1 MCKAAEI
8 TKNQM
13 TLMREDEGNTVPTVI
28 KKRNAQGSK
37 SKSLQNLKTPS
48 GKGKNLNRIKKKK
61 KTQGR
66 SGDNRANSTQ
76 GEVARRQRVGTS
88 ARTPMW
94 AMPSSPPAVT
104 ETWKLGCL
112 DPQGGVTEFDA
123 VESLVSCP
131 IPDLVW
137 KLFVD
142 RPLSGEY

>member
-61 KTQGR
+61 KLREEVVTIEQTVHR
-66 SGDNRANSTQ
+66 EKLPGDSELAP
-76 GEVARRQRVGTS
+76 RREPQCGPCPRVHLQLQRPGSWGALTPKVG
-88 ARTPMW
+88 
-94 AMPSSPPAVT
+94 
-104 ETWKLGCL
+104 
-112 DPQGGVTEFDA
+112 
-123 VESLVSCP
+123 
-131 IPDLVW
+131 
-137 KLFVD
+137 
-142 RPLSGEY
+142 